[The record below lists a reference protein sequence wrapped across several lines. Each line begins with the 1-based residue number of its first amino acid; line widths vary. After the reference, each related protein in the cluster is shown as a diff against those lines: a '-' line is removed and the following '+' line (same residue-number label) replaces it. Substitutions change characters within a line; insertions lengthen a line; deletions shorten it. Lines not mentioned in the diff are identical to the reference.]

1 MENKQIKYERDEWYK
16 KQKKS
21 SLTPPGYVFGIAW
34 SILYVILAIYF
45 VLALNTPGSQI
56 ALAYFIVQMLFNI
69 SWTYVFFN
77 RKLQVTALVMI
88 LVMILFSILSMMEM
102 FKLNKMVALL
112 LIPYI
117 SWLCFATY
125 LNGYIIIKN

>member
-16 KQKKS
+16 NQKKS

-45 VLALNTPGSQI
+45 VLALNVPGSQK
-56 ALAYFIVQMLFNI
+56 ALTYFVIQMLFNI

-77 RKLQVTALVMI
+77 RKLQVTAFVMI
-88 LVMILFSILSMMEM
+88 LVMILFSVLSMVEM
-102 FKLNKMVALL
+102 FKLNKMIALL

-117 SWLCFATY
+117 AWLCFASY
-125 LNGYIIIKN
+125 LNGYIILNN

>member
-45 VLALNTPGSQI
+45 VLALNVPGSQK
-56 ALAYFIVQMLFNI
+56 ALAYFIIQMLFNI
-69 SWTYVFFN
+69 SWTYVFF
-77 RKLQVTALVMI
+77 RRRLQVTAFIMI
-88 LVMILFSILSMMEM
+88 LVMILFSVLSMMEM
-102 FKLNKMVALL
+102 FKLNKMIALL

-117 SWLCFATY
+117 AWLCFATY
-125 LNGYIIIKN
+125 LNGYIILNN